1 MKNLFLFALLLLS
14 SVISAQSNK
23 EDVDLI
29 QSLYGMGKKDIVA
42 QFIKLD
48 GSAKDE
54 FWKLYDEYEVT
65 RKEYGRE
72 RLALLEKYANQYSTL
87 NDETTDDI
95 MQEMISLG
103 AKTDKIAAQYYG
115 KIKKAVNTKV
125 AAQFLQ
131 IESYLNSVIR
141 STILEEI
148 PFIGEL
154 DE

>member
-1 MKNLFLFALLLLS
+1 MKNLFLFAALLLS
-14 SVISAQSNK
+14 TVISAQSNK

-42 QFIKLD
+42 QFIKVD
-48 GSAKDE
+48 PASKDE
-54 FWKLYDEYEVT
+54 FWRLYDEYEVT

-72 RLALLEKYANQYSTL
+72 RLALLEKYAQHYNTL
-87 NDETTDDI
+87 NDETTDEI
-95 MQEMISLG
+95 MQEMINLG

-115 KIKKAVNTKV
+115 KIKKVAGTKV